1 MPTLLHLSDLHRSK
15 ADPLDNDTLLASLLS
30 DIDRFALNHE
40 RPQALIVS
48 GDLVQGVR
56 VGEANFDHEMRQQYA
71 DAFDLIERLCDA
83 ILDGDR
89 SVVVIVP
96 GNHDICWN
104 TSISS
109 VEPIT
114 SDRYPKPLKSTL
126 IERDGQL
133 RWSWEEQRL
142 YRVSDQEAYKRRLG
156 AYWEALE
163 KFYSGVD
170 LPLPIDRS
178 RGFHLFQLFDKAM
191 VVAAFESTHRNDHLR
206 FEAELATGV
215 VSRCS
220 LELRKLGLNTSLL
233 AAVWHHS
240 IHGPPSRDDYLNIE
254 TVTEMAGLGF
264 QIGFHG
270 HQHLAESTDLSVS
283 IGGGSTMCV
292 VSAGSLCAGW
302 TDLPRGTNRQYNIV
316 RFDANLMKATL
327 HIREMAEGNQFSEMK
342 RGRFVDGEV
351 PLMWSP
357 KLNAVG
363 QPAKLLQKRLDELTF
378 EVEEAVRQRRP
389 SAATSE
395 LLTLKPQPDTYPR
408 KVLLSG
414 LQAASDWQAIRANF
428 WPASNPDEALAAAE
442 AAYQLKDLECLD
454 DIIASGQLREEYKDT
469 LEVRRKM
476 LLMGRGQ

>member
-15 ADPLDNDTLLASLLS
+15 ADPLDNDTLLASLLN

-48 GDLVQGVR
+48 GDLIQGVR
-56 VGEANFDHEMRQQYA
+56 LGEANFDHEMRQQYA
-71 DAFDLIERLCDA
+71 DAFDLIGRLCDA
-83 ILDGDR
+83 LLNGDR

-104 TSISS
+104 TSVSS
-109 VEPIT
+109 VEPVT
-114 SDRYPKPLKSTL
+114 NDRYPKPLKPAL
-126 IERDGQL
+126 IARDGQL

-156 AYWEALE
+156 AYWDALE

-170 LPLPIDRS
+170 LPAPIDRT
-178 RGFHLFQLFDKAM
+178 RGFHLFRLFNNAM

-220 LELRKLGLNTSLL
+220 LELRKLGLNASLL

-254 TVTEMAGLGF
+254 TITEMAGLGF

-302 TDLPRGTNRQYNIV
+302 TDLPRGTNRQYNMV
-316 RFDANLMKATL
+316 RFDADLTSATL
-327 HIREMAEGNQFSEMK
+327 HIREMAEGNQFSAMK

-351 PLMWSP
+351 PLTWSP
-357 KLNAVG
+357 NLNGAG
-363 QPAKLLQKRLDELTF
+363 QPAKPDQRRLNHLTIA
-378 EVEEAVRQRRP
+378 VEESVRRRL
-389 SAATSE
+389 ATPATTE
-395 LLTLKPQPDTYPR
+395 LLALKPSPGTYPR
-408 KVLLSG
+408 RVLLSA
-414 LQAASDWQAIRANF
+414 LQAAGDWQAIRANF
-428 WPASNPDEALAAAE
+428 WPTNYSDEALAAAE

-454 DIIASGQLREEYKDT
+454 AVIASGQLREEHKDT
-469 LEVRRKM
+469 FKVRREM
-476 LLMGRGQ
+476 LLMGRGR